1 MPRYMHQ
8 FRYSTESVR
17 AMTAKPQDRRS
28 AAKKLIAAAG
38 GKLIDIYF
46 CFGDYDG
53 VVISEFPSNVDA
65 ASVALAA
72 GASGAFSAM
81 KTTVLITMEESVEA
95 MARTGKI
102 ADLAGRGLV

>member
-8 FRYSTESVR
+8 FRYSTESVK
-17 AMTAKPQDRRS
+17 AMAAKPQDRRS
-28 AAKKLIAAAG
+28 AAKKLMAAAG

-53 VVISEFPSNVDA
+53 VVICEFPSNVDA

-72 GASGAFSAM
+72 GASGAFSDM
-81 KTTVLITMEESVEA
+81 KTTVLITMEESVA
-95 MARTGKI
+95 ATAKAAKFAG
-102 ADLAGRGLV
+102 LAGRGLV